1 MLNLSSSTLWYLT
14 RGSGLV
20 LLVVL
25 TASVVVGIMSSGGWA
40 PGRWPQFVVSG
51 LHRNLSL
58 LAVALLVVHVLTAE
72 LDPFAPLGWLAV
84 AVPFLSP
91 YRALWLGLG
100 TFSSDLVLVV
110 VVTSLLR
117 GRLGYRAWKTV
128 HWLAYLSWPVALLHC
143 LGTGTDT
150 RLGWAFVLQ
159 MFCLAVV
166 LAAAAARLRVAKLES
181 WSYKLGVAA
190 VVVAFPVAVLA
201 WSEVG
206 PLRSGWARAAGT
218 PKSLLATPAPSS
230 SRLTPSTT
238 SSSGKL
244 P

>member
-1 MLNLSSSTLWYLT
+1 MLHLSSSTLWYLT

-25 TASVVVGIMSSGGWA
+25 TACLVLGILGSGGWTSS
-40 PGRWPQFVVSG
+40 RHPQFVVSG

-58 LAVALLVVHVLTAE
+58 LAAALLVIHVLTAE

-84 AVPFLSP
+84 AIPFFTP

-100 TFSSDLVLVV
+100 TVSADLVLAVV
-110 VVTSLLR
+110 ITSLLR
-117 GRLGYRAWKTV
+117 ARLGYWAWRAV
-128 HWLAYLSWPVALLHC
+128 HWLAYLSWPVALLHS

-150 RLGWAFVLQ
+150 RLAWVFAVEIL
-159 MFCLAVV
+159 CL
-166 LAAAAARLRVAKLES
+166 
-181 WSYKLGVAA
+181 AA
-190 VVVAFPVAVLA
+190 VVAALLWRLRRAQIASPTVKVAAALVLVAFPVAVLI

-206 PLRSGWARAAGT
+206 PLRGGWARSAGT
-218 PKSLLATPAPSS
+218 PTSLLTSKHSAPTDSQ
-230 SRLTPSTT
+230 TQ
-238 SSSGKL
+238 GADL

>member
-1 MLNLSSSTLWYLT
+1 MLHFSSSTLWYLT

-20 LLVVL
+20 LLLVL
-25 TASVVVGIMSSGGWA
+25 TASVVAGIMSSGGWA
-40 PGRWPQFVVSG
+40 PGRWPRFVVTG

-58 LAVALLVVHVLTAE
+58 LAVALLVIHVITAE

-100 TFSSDLVLVV
+100 TLSSDLILAV
-110 VVTSLLR
+110 VVTSLVR
-117 GRLGYRAWKTV
+117 GKLGYRSWKTV
-128 HWLAYLSWPVALLHC
+128 HWVAYLSWPVALLHC

-150 RLGWAFVLQ
+150 RLLWTFVLQ
-159 MFCLAVV
+159 IGCLAAV
-166 LAAAAARLRVAKLES
+166 LVAAVARLRFANIES
-181 WSYKLGVAA
+181 LKYKVGTAA
-190 VVVAFPVAVLA
+190 VLVAFPVAVLA

-206 PLRSGWARAAGT
+206 PLRNGWARAAGT
-218 PKSLLATPAPSS
+218 PTSLIATPTRSS
-230 SRLTPSTT
+230 QPASKTNSTEE
-238 SSSGKL
+238 L

>member
-1 MLNLSSSTLWYLT
+1 MLHLSSSTLWYLT

-40 PGRWPQFVVSG
+40 PGRWPQFVVAG

-58 LAVALLVVHVLTAE
+58 LAVALLVIHVLTAE
-72 LDPFAPLGWLAV
+72 FDPFAPLGWLAF

-100 TFSSDLVLVV
+100 TLSSDLVLAV

-117 GRLGYRAWKTV
+117 GQLGYRTWKTV

-150 RLGWAFVLQ
+150 RLWWAFLLQ
-159 MFCLAVV
+159 MGCLAAV
-166 LAAAAARLRVAKLES
+166 LVAALARLRVANIETLR
-181 WSYKLGVAA
+181 YKAGAAA
-190 VVVAFPVAVLA
+190 VLVAFPVAVLA
-201 WSEVG
+201 WAEVG
-206 PLRSGWARAAGT
+206 PLHSGWARAAGT
-218 PKSLLATPAPSS
+218 PTSLLATP
-230 SRLTPSTT
+230 TPTSTSAT
-238 SSSGKL
+238 GKL